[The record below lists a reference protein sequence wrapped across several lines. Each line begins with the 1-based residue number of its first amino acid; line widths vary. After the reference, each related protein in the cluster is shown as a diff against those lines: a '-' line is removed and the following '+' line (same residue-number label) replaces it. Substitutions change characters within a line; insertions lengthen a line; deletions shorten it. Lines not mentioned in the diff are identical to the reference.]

1 MLMECKA
8 LLKSGK
14 GQALDLKHTLSLRQG
29 KIHWPINTSRK
40 TCQLDKEA
48 GIILVPFCKFSMAVQ
63 T

>member
-1 MLMECKA
+1 MLMDCKP
-8 LLKSGK
+8 LLKSRK